1 MEKNKTYLKRTVD
14 EQLSFYLETFG
25 PVLIRGPKWCG
36 KTTTCEQVAKSVIK
50 MQDSKKSKDYLLAAD
65 TNISLIL
72 EGAPPRLIDEWQ
84 VAPGIWD
91 AVRTDVDEK
100 RKPGQYILTGSRV
113 PPENSCLHSGAGRI
127 GTLFMYPMSLQESQ
141 DSEGSISLEALFNQ
155 TQQVDGQK
163 SKLTIRDLAYCL
175 CRGGWPD
182 NIGLEYRKCALKLRS
197 YLDLIYESDDLSLKK
212 YAKNV
217 DVAKAIVRSYARNV
231 STLAEM
237 KTIYQDVTKNDISIS
252 DSQFY
257 DYIAALQNTY
267 LIEDVPAWSPSLR
280 SKTAIRSVPKRELID
295 PSIAA
300 LSLGITPDNFVDD
313 FNTFGFLFENLC
325 VRDLRVYSSNLYGK
339 IYYYHDRY
347 GLEADIV
354 IILEDG
360 RFGLIEVK
368 LGSAEIDKGAA
379 NLCKLEALLTEKNL
393 KAPAFKM
400 ILTGGELSYTRKDGV
415 FVVPIGCLG
424 A

>member
-1 MEKNKTYLKRTVD
+1 M
-14 EQLSFYLETFG
+14 
-25 PVLIRGPKWCG
+25 
-36 KTTTCEQVAKSVIK
+36 
-50 MQDSKKSKDYLLAAD
+50 
-65 TNISLIL
+65 IL

-280 SKTAIRSVPKRELID
+280 SKPRY
-295 PSIAA
+295 A
-300 LSLGITPDNFVDD
+300 LFQN
-313 FNTFGFLFENLC
+313 
-325 VRDLRVYSSNLYGK
+325 
-339 IYYYHDRY
+339 
-347 GLEADIV
+347 
-354 IILEDG
+354 
-360 RFGLIEVK
+360 
-368 LGSAEIDKGAA
+368 A
-379 NLCKLEALLTEKNL
+379 N
-393 KAPAFKM
+393 
-400 ILTGGELSYTRKDGV
+400 
-415 FVVPIGCLG
+415 
-424 A
+424 

>member
-25 PVLIRGPKWCG
+25 AVLIRGPKWCG

-347 GLEADIV
+347 DLEADIV

>member
-1 MEKNKTYLKRTVD
+1 M
-14 EQLSFYLETFG
+14 
-25 PVLIRGPKWCG
+25 
-36 KTTTCEQVAKSVIK
+36 
-50 MQDSKKSKDYLLAAD
+50 
-65 TNISLIL
+65 
-72 EGAPPRLIDEWQ
+72 
-84 VAPGIWD
+84 
-91 AVRTDVDEK
+91 
-100 RKPGQYILTGSRV
+100 
-113 PPENSCLHSGAGRI
+113 
-127 GTLFMYPMSLQESQ
+127 
-141 DSEGSISLEALFNQ
+141 
-155 TQQVDGQK
+155 
-163 SKLTIRDLAYCL
+163 TIRDLAYCL

-368 LGSAEIDKGAA
+368 LGSAEIDKGAT

>member
-1 MEKNKTYLKRTVD
+1 
-14 EQLSFYLETFG
+14 
-25 PVLIRGPKWCG
+25 
-36 KTTTCEQVAKSVIK
+36 
-50 MQDSKKSKDYLLAAD
+50 
-65 TNISLIL
+65 
-72 EGAPPRLIDEWQ
+72 
-84 VAPGIWD
+84 
-91 AVRTDVDEK
+91 
-100 RKPGQYILTGSRV
+100 
-113 PPENSCLHSGAGRI
+113 
-127 GTLFMYPMSLQESQ
+127 
-141 DSEGSISLEALFNQ
+141 
-155 TQQVDGQK
+155 
-163 SKLTIRDLAYCL
+163 
-175 CRGGWPD
+175 
-182 NIGLEYRKCALKLRS
+182 
-197 YLDLIYESDDLSLKK
+197 
-212 YAKNV
+212 
-217 DVAKAIVRSYARNV
+217 
-231 STLAEM
+231 M